1 MKRIVAV
8 ILMLLILIISFVSNI
23 QSAGNTITV
32 SGGVTSESQ
41 ILGSLVSEMIEH
53 YTDNK
58 VEFLN
63 NLGTATIDQQAMQ
76 RGDLDISATRYTG
89 TDLVTTLGEKT
100 EKDPTKTLRT
110 VQTQFERRFGY
121 YWSDGY
127 GFSNQFTFLVTKET
141 AKKYHLKTVS
151 DLRRVASR
159 LSLGTDQAWYKR
171 AGDGYLAFS
180 KYYGMKFR
188 DVYPI
193 QVGILYDALVNKE
206 LDVILGYSTDG
217 RIGSYDL
224 VMLKDDKKF
233 FPPYAASFVLSKD
246 TLQRYPKLKGILN
259 KLSGTID
266 TKTMQKLNFQADD
279 EMLEPQKV
287 AKEFLEKHKYFEEGE
302 KK

>member
-1 MKRIVAV
+1 
-8 ILMLLILIISFVSNI
+8 
-23 QSAGNTITV
+23 
-32 SGGVTSESQ
+32 
-41 ILGSLVSEMIEH
+41 MIEH

-188 DVYPI
+188 DVYPM

>member
-1 MKRIVAV
+1 M
-8 ILMLLILIISFVSNI
+8 
-23 QSAGNTITV
+23 
-32 SGGVTSESQ
+32 
-41 ILGSLVSEMIEH
+41 
-53 YTDNK
+53 
-58 VEFLN
+58 
-63 NLGTATIDQQAMQ
+63 
-76 RGDLDISATRYTG
+76 
-89 TDLVTTLGEKT
+89 
-100 EKDPTKTLRT
+100 
-110 VQTQFERRFGY
+110 
-121 YWSDGY
+121 
-127 GFSNQFTFLVTKET
+127 
-141 AKKYHLKTVS
+141 
-151 DLRRVASR
+151 
-159 LSLGTDQAWYKR
+159 
-171 AGDGYLAFS
+171 
-180 KYYGMKFR
+180 
-188 DVYPI
+188 

>member
-188 DVYPI
+188 P
-193 QVGILYDALVNKE
+193 
-206 LDVILGYSTDG
+206 
-217 RIGSYDL
+217 R
-224 VMLKDDKKF
+224 
-233 FPPYAASFVLSKD
+233 
-246 TLQRYPKLKGILN
+246 LQ
-259 KLSGTID
+259 
-266 TKTMQKLNFQADD
+266 
-279 EMLEPQKV
+279 
-287 AKEFLEKHKYFEEGE
+287 
-302 KK
+302 